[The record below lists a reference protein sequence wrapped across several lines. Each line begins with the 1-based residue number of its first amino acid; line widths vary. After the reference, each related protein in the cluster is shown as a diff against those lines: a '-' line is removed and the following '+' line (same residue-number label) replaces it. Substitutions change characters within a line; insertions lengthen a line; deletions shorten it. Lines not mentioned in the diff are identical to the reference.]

1 MWCIYCNWWTHIDIL
16 LLTSWQIDGEKV
28 KTVSDFIFSG
38 SKITV
43 DIDCSHKLK
52 RHLLL
57 ARKVMTNIDIVL
69 KSRDIT
75 LSTKVTSSQSYGFSS
90 SCVWM
95 WELDH
100 KEGWALKNWCLQ
112 TVVLEKTPVS
122 PLDSKELKS
131 VNPKGNQPCIFFE
144 RPDAEAEAPILWSP
158 NVTSQTYWKRLWC
171 WERLRSWGEGGDRGE
186 VFGWHYQLSGH
197 EFEQTH
203 GRYWWTEKPGMLQ
216 LWSHKKSRTWADW
229 TTTITEYNVNFCVK
243 EIKIFMNMQREI

>member
-57 ARKVMTNIDIVL
+57 ARKVMTNIDTVL
-69 KSRDIT
+69 KSREIT
-75 LSTKVTSSQSYGFSS
+75 LPTKVTSSQSYGFSS
-90 SCVWM
+90 SRVWM

-100 KEGWALKNWCLQ
+100 KEGWALKNWWLQ
-112 TVVLEKTPVS
+112 TVVLEKTPES

-131 VNPKGNQPCIFFE
+131 VSPKGNQPCIFIE
-144 RPDAEAEAPILWSP
+144 MIGAEAEAPILWPP
-158 NVTSQTYWKRLWC
+158 NVKSQLIGKDPDAGKD
-171 WERLRSWGEGGDRGE
+171 WGQEEKGVTKDE
-186 VFGWHYQLSGH
+186 MVGWHHWLNGH
-197 EFEQTH
+197 EFKQTH
-203 GRYWWTEKPGMLQ
+203 GDGEGQGSLACCSPWGWKELEMTYQ
-216 LWSHKKSRTWADW
+216 LNNNNDNLH
-229 TTTITEYNVNFCVK
+229 
-243 EIKIFMNMQREI
+243 